1 MTSTLSSVTLS
12 EDIIFGGTAG
22 ADLLAGVRSTIM
34 RIYTWLFMVGSG
46 TVGGGEVA
54 QKYRNFS
61 SPRLLNLQL
70 WARPKRKQRA
80 PNLVRCPSTSTTYI
94 LLLDHHIILGHL
106 NLLYIGIAH
115 SSLRQSSQNGHL
127 PSYRFGARQ
136 HCLYQVGTSSFANHR
151 HNASILPSTDDSIT
165 IHFDLSDTGAS
176 VTPS

>member
-70 WARPKRKQRA
+70 WARQNENKKSLEP
-80 PNLVRCPSTSTTYI
+80 PSTSTY
-94 LLLDHHIILGHL
+94 LLLFDHPYHPRPSITFYTSVSYTPVFDKAL
-106 NLLYIGIAH
+106 NMATYQATASAPVNIACIK
-115 SSLRQSSQNGHL
+115 SV
-127 PSYRFGARQ
+127 PP
-136 HCLYQVGTSSFANHR
+136 SFANHR
-151 HNASILPSTDDSIT
+151 YHTFILFRTDDPVT
-165 IHFDLSDTGAS
+165 FHFATYQILGQA
-176 VTPS
+176 

>member
-80 PNLVRCPSTSTTYI
+80 PNLVRCPSTRV
-94 LLLDHHIILGHL
+94 LLALIRSPYHPRPLIPFIHRYRTL
-106 NLLYIGIAH
+106 
-115 SSLRQSSQNGHL
+115 QSSTKL
-127 PSYRFGARQ
+127 SEWPPTKPPLRRPSISP
-136 HCLYQVGTSSFANHR
+136 VSSRYLLFCE
-151 HNASILPSTDDSIT
+151 SQI
-165 IHFDLSDTGAS
+165 
-176 VTPS
+176 